1 MATGEKQAWI
11 VNNSNPNPYEQLK
24 FYDGEHFDYKALNGG
39 PGWNGGAEVTALFD
53 KITSEPDMEKARPY
67 YQELRKI
74 INAQVPSIPLYVYE
88 RLAFATNKLQGLILT
103 EVGDINFSK
112 CSFK

>member
-1 MATGEKQAWI
+1 MWLYKTEKQKPW
-11 VNNSNPNPYEQLK
+11 K
-24 FYDGEHFDYKALNGG
+24 CKKAANQTVSCMTKDQRRRPCRRGG

-53 KITSEPDMEKARPY
+53 KITSEPDMKAATPY